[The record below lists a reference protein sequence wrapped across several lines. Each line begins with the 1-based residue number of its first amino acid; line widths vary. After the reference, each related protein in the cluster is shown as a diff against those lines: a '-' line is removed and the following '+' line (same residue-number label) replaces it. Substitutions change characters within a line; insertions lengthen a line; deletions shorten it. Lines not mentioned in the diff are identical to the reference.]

1 MQEDLESATHICR
14 QALAT
19 PEMQR
24 VAEIISANGHAP
36 DAVRRIVGAVSEA
49 PSSHAPL
56 ARLREAA
63 GPDAFA
69 DTARSFERFLLLTA
83 ALDTLPLLPRVPVS
97 DDVKKLIYD
106 EFRFYASH
114 PGEHAA
120 RFDIGS
126 ASFTAMCKTATLRRF
141 PAGQFDW
148 EVGGVRRSDIA
159 AVSPMRLIQ
168 TATFAALRMRG
179 LQPVFF
185 SHLNWRRRNRSL
197 LETEA
202 NRSYYRMAQS
212 MRLQPAIK
220 GFAAC
225 SWFRSPGV
233 HRVSPNLA
241 WLSRVLLENGGYVV
255 EAGPDSPE
263 GGVLHRS
270 RTRRALYDAGRFK
283 PTKGL
288 VMWPRD
294 AMIAWAAAHPEFAET
309 QRRVHDDHDDHD
321 DHEA

>member
-1 MQEDLESATHICR
+1 MQEDLESARNICR
-14 QALAT
+14 QALAA
-19 PEMQR
+19 PEMRR
-24 VAEIISANGHAP
+24 VADVIRANGH
-36 DAVRRIVGAVSEA
+36 DAAGVPHMVGAVSEA
-49 PSSHAPL
+49 PSTQAPL
-56 ARLREAA
+56 ARLKDAVDREETSD
-63 GPDAFA
+63 G
-69 DTARSFERFLLLTA
+69 ARSFERFLLLTA
-83 ALDTLPLLPRVPVS
+83 ALDTLSRLPHVPVS
-97 DDVKKLIYD
+97 DDVRALICD
-106 EFRFYASH
+106 EFRFFALH

-120 RFDIGS
+120 RFEIGS

-148 EVGGVRRSDIA
+148 EVGGIRRSDIA
-159 AVSPMRLIQ
+159 HVSPARVVQ
-168 TATFAALRMRG
+168 TVTFAALRMRG

-185 SHLNWRRRNRSL
+185 SHLNWRRGNRSL

-241 WLSRVLLENGGYVV
+241 WLSRVFLENGGYVV
-255 EAGPDSPE
+255 EAGPDSPD

-270 RTRRALYDAGRFK
+270 RTRRALYDAGKFK

-294 AMIAWAAAHPEFAET
+294 AMIAWAATHPEFGEAN
-309 QRRVHDDHDDHD
+309 RFHGDHV
-321 DHEA
+321 DHEANR

>member
-1 MQEDLESATHICR
+1 MQEDLESATNICR
-14 QALAT
+14 QALFE
-19 PEMQR
+19 PGMQR
-24 VAEIISANGHAP
+24 IQEALRGQGQGPARLVLL
-36 DAVRRIVGAVSEA
+36 VQAVSEA
-49 PSSHAPL
+49 PATHDPL
-56 ARLREAA
+56 ARLKDAA
-63 GPDAFA
+63 GGEETSD
-69 DTARSFERFLLLTA
+69 ARSFERLLLLTA
-83 ALDTLPLLPRVPVS
+83 ATETLSRLSHAPVS
-97 DDVKKLIYD
+97 DDVRALICD
-106 EFRFYASH
+106 EFRFYASD

-120 RFDIGS
+120 RFEIGT

-141 PAGQFDW
+141 PGGQFDW
-148 EVGGVRRSDIA
+148 EVGGIRRSDIA
-159 AVSPMRLIQ
+159 HVSPARLLQ
-168 TATFAALRMRG
+168 TVTFAALRMRG
-179 LQPVFF
+179 LHPVFF
-185 SHLNWRRRNRSL
+185 SHLNWRRANRSL

-241 WLSRVLLENGGYVV
+241 WLSRVFLDNGGYVV
-255 EAGPDSPE
+255 EAGPDSPD

-270 RTRRALYDAGRFK
+270 RTRRALYEAGKFK

-294 AMIAWAAAHPEFAET
+294 AMIAWAAAHPEFGARGET
-309 QRRVHDDHDDHD
+309 RASAPPERSG
-321 DHEA
+321 A